1 MRSKDQGNRRGCYLY
16 HKGFRSCQVREK
28 GQNAGPAR
36 LWRIR
41 FVDRSGRREYD
52 FFMRVH
58 RGTCARGLLA
68 VLLGAVLA
76 CHPTPSLAAEF
87 YSWIDPAGT
96 MVMTD
101 NLSLIP
107 PATQRSP
114 VSVHRFLDR
123 PPLPPLSE
131 KEPEPRHEPNAS
143 PPADLSQKP
152 VVDQAKFLAVDPA
165 LLDLPNVLLE
175 KPGEAVKAEYVWV
188 PLLSPI
194 YLGASPVP
202 GFWCLRTVTD
212 PGAALKDHLSR
223 HQGQV
228 VIGGRPWY
236 YSPVG
241 PPFPNVQAGWGH
253 LLRNGNPFQERALR
267 LQQAL
272 SQPRVSRGQPA
283 PVAGPA
289 VTGNGRASGRR

>member
-1 MRSKDQGNRRGCYLY
+1 MRVRRGI
-16 HKGFRSCQVREK
+16 E
-28 GQNAGPAR
+28 
-36 LWRIR
+36 
-41 FVDRSGRREYD
+41 
-52 FFMRVH
+52 
-58 RGTCARGLLA
+58 ARGLA
-68 VLLGAVLA
+68 VALLGAVLA
-76 CHPTPSLAAEF
+76 CHPTPSFAAEF

-101 NLSLIP
+101 NLSLVP

-123 PPLPPLSE
+123 PPLPALSQRQ
-131 KEPEPRHEPNAS
+131 PEPSQDNEAS
-143 PPADLSQKP
+143 PPADPSQKI
-152 VVDQAKFLAVDPA
+152 VADQAKVPAVDPT

-175 KPGEAVKAEYVWV
+175 NPDETVKAEYVWV

-212 PGAALKDHLSR
+212 PGAALKDYLGRHL
-223 HQGQV
+223 GQV
-228 VIGGRPWY
+228 VIGGRPWRY
-236 YSPVG
+236 DPLG
-241 PPFPNVQAGWGH
+241 PLPSNAQAGWGR
-253 LLRNGNPFQERALR
+253 LLRNGNPFQERVLR

-272 SQPRVSRGQPA
+272 SQPRVSHGQSV
-283 PVAGPA
+283 PVAGHT

>member
-1 MRSKDQGNRRGCYLY
+1 
-16 HKGFRSCQVREK
+16 V
-28 GQNAGPAR
+28 
-36 LWRIR
+36 
-41 FVDRSGRREYD
+41 
-52 FFMRVH
+52 
-58 RGTCARGLLA
+58 
-68 VLLGAVLA
+68 
-76 CHPTPSLAAEF
+76 AAEF

-114 VSVHRFLDR
+114 VSIHRFLDS
-123 PPLPPLSE
+123 PSLPSPSQKESE
-131 KEPEPRHEPNAS
+131 PRQEPEAGS
-143 PPADLSQKP
+143 PADANQKT
-152 VVDQAKFLAVDPA
+152 VVGQAKFLAVDPA
-165 LLDLPNVLLE
+165 LLDLSDVLLE
-175 KPGEAVKAEYVWV
+175 KPDEAVKAQYIWV

-212 PGAALKDHLSR
+212 PSAALKHYIGR

-228 VIGGRPWY
+228 VIGGRPWHY
-236 YSPVG
+236 APVG
-241 PPFPNVQAGWGH
+241 PLPSHAQAGWGP
-253 LLRNGNPFQERALR
+253 LFRNGNPFQERVLR

-283 PVAGPA
+283 PVAGPT
-289 VTGNGRASGRR
+289 VTGSGRASGRR